1 MLIDSEVI
9 TYETDSRSGII
20 SLLTI
25 GIEIEDWGM
34 MFTSLVIPIWL
45 REIPIYFATVDTADE
60 AGSWKLLKSIEQGFS
75 HEVSST

>member
-1 MLIDSEVI
+1 
-9 TYETDSRSGII
+9 
-20 SLLTI
+20 
-25 GIEIEDWGM
+25 M